1 MKFLQKLGKA
11 LMIPVAVLPAAGL
24 LLGISYALTSIAAA
38 VGADVVAVGALEQI
52 LLTVGTFLNKMG
64 GAVMDQLPMLFA
76 IGVAFGMSKG
86 QSGAAAMS
94 GFVAFSVLT
103 TLLKPAIGDDGV
115 ARVFNVV
122 VSADAATAFGKVASA
137 LTGILSGVL
146 VALVYNKFH
155 KVNLPSWLAFFSGK
169 RLIPLMAILVGAA
182 LSLVFFF
189 IWPVVFG
196 WISAFGQWLV
206 GLGAWGAA
214 LFGFF
219 NRLLLPTGLHHALN
233 NVFWFDTIGI
243 NDLGNFMDNLP
254 AAVKGTTGMYM
265 AGFYPVM
272 MFGLPAACLAFIHT
286 AKPENKERVKGIM
299 ISAAV
304 TAILVGITE
313 PIEFAF
319 MFVAP
324 VLYGVH
330 AVLTGIS
337 MFLCAALEA
346 TAGFGFSAGLVD
358 FILSLF
364 NKLANKIWIIPI
376 IGVAY
381 AFIYYFVFKILII
394 KMDLKTPG
402 REDDEEVA

>member
-24 LLGISYALTSIAAA
+24 LMGVAYALQSLAGI
-38 VGADVVAVGALEQI
+38 DALTGSTFATI
-52 LLTVGTFLNKMG
+52 VLTIGTFLSKMG

-94 GFVAFSVLT
+94 GFVAFSVLV
-103 TLLKPAIGDDGV
+103 TLLTPATKDGISS
-115 ARVFNVV
+115 VFNVV
-122 VSADAATAFGKVASA
+122 VSAEAATAFGKIGSA

-146 VALVYNKFH
+146 VSMVYNKFH

-169 RLIPLMAILVGAA
+169 RLIPLMAILVGAGLA
-182 LSLVFFF
+182 LIFFF

-196 WISAFGQWLV
+196 AISAFGAWLQ

-233 NVFWFDTIGI
+233 NIFWFDTIGI
-243 NDLGNFMDNLP
+243 NDLHNFIDNLP
-254 AAVKGTTGMYM
+254 AAVPGKTGMYM

-286 AKPENKERVKGIM
+286 ARPENKERVKGIM
-299 ISAAV
+299 ISAAL
-304 TAILVGITE
+304 TAIIVGITE
-313 PIEFAF
+313 PIEFSF

-330 AVLTGIS
+330 AVLTAIS
-337 MFLCAALEA
+337 MFICTTLQA
-346 TAGFGFSAGLVD
+346 TAGFGFSAGAVD
-358 FILSLF
+358 FVLSIF
-364 NKLANKIWIIPI
+364 NPLANNIWMIPVL
-376 IGVAY
+376 GVIY
-381 AFIYYFVFKILII
+381 AFVYYFVFKILII

-402 REDDEEVA
+402 REVEDEEVA